1 SLMPDYWGSAPRTT
15 GSAALDQPV
24 PAPGTSPTERLFAA
38 VQKHRSEQAAT
49 CVRLRRLLH
58 SVGDPLAKFVLDTV
72 VESKMREEQLLRR
85 LEATLRDALHW
96 SHSSD
101 ALPRGGMG
109 GSPALVPVVD
119 ELAQAEGEAEDRTRK
134 LAKAFGNVDGGME
147 KLLLEKLAGERAA
160 CHGLLSL
167 IRSRLD
173 REQGEVASTLQ
184 RPYAPDVRWATLAR
198 QYAYVEDEF
207 GEQSWLYVE

>member
-101 ALPRGGMG
+101 ALQGRDGRLTSAGAGRGRAGSGGGRGGRSDQEAG
-109 GSPALVPVVD
+109 QGLW
-119 ELAQAEGEAEDRTRK
+119 QRRWGNGEA
-134 LAKAFGNVDGGME
+134 A
-147 KLLLEKLAGERAA
+147 AGEAGRRASCLPRA
-160 CHGLLSL
+160 PE
-167 IRSRLD
+167 LD
-173 REQGEVASTLQ
+173 SQ
-184 RPYAPDVRWATLAR
+184 PP
-198 QYAYVEDEF
+198 
-207 GEQSWLYVE
+207 